1 MFQVG
6 HSENRTNHLNFPP
19 PFFSKLGWNAQ
30 ATAINETQL
39 RQSFKQQANSDGTMD
54 IPTFQMILKSLHL
67 DPSDYAVHEAINE
80 ASSGL
85 VIEEKD
91 LARFLELLDR
101 NQKNAKDLA
110 VNLRSIFDL
119 IDADKNGFLDR

>member
-1 MFQVG
+1 MMITGIFK
-6 HSENRTNHLNFPP
+6 NKA
-19 PFFSKLGWNAQ
+19 SK
-30 ATAINETQL
+30 INETQL
-39 RQSFKQQANSDGTMD
+39 KQSFKQQSNSDGTMD

-67 DPSDYAVHEAINE
+67 DPTDYAVHEAINE
-80 ASSGL
+80 TSSGL

-91 LARFLELLDR
+91 LPKFLEILDR
-101 NQKNAKDLA
+101 NQTNAKDLA